1 MNEARVIQLAELLAH
16 LEDDV
21 AAEGFVAAAP
31 DEDAGVVLVALVG
44 GIDAIQQDRQP
55 IHALARQRV
64 FDRLSAA
71 RHHVPNA
78 VRLHVVFVD
87 DV

>member
-1 MNEARVIQLAELLAH
+1 M
-16 LEDDV
+16 
-21 AAEGFVAAAP
+21 
-31 DEDAGVVLVALVG
+31 VLVALVG

-55 IHALARQRV
+55 IHALARQRI

-87 DV
+87 DVQAQLVADGVERAAVGIMAGADGVDVV